1 VESDTRFFQRR
12 AQEELAAA
20 RRAVTAAARDR
31 RMQLADIFFRRFEA
45 ADALKRP
52 SDSGNKAARQE
63 LREDA

>member
-1 VESDTRFFQRR
+1 MESDARFFQRR

-45 ADALKRP
+45 AKALKRP
-52 SDSGNKAARQE
+52 CDSGRKAAKQQ
-63 LREDA
+63 LTEDA